1 MQASF
6 AGLAHGILDLLRAAA
21 PCLGVAVS
29 RWGAFARLAG
39 ERCISRARNCP
50 KTPRVSR
57 RKCRNFT
64 GLRANLGGFDTPP
77 GSFWGRSFGVVR
89 YVMFRRFTIMPLN
102 AF

>member
-39 ERCISRARNCP
+39 ERCISRARGTVEN
-50 KTPRVSR
+50 S
-57 RKCRNFT
+57 T
-64 GLRANLGGFDTPP
+64 GQ
-77 GSFWGRSFGVVR
+77 SKE
-89 YVMFRRFTIMPLN
+89 MP
-102 AF
+102 